1 MPVAGWCSIRSSNG
15 DTILSPIETNDRS
28 VSVTPRANNQD
39 TKTLKQSLNKSNR
52 RASKQLKRGQTN

>member
-28 VSVTPRANNQD
+28 VSMTPRSNNQD
-39 TKTLKQSLNKSNR
+39 TKTLQTLLQQKQQKGEQAAEKGANK
-52 RASKQLKRGQTN
+52 

>member
-28 VSVTPRANNQD
+28 VSVTPRSNETDTPKKADNQD
-39 TKTLKQSLNKSNR
+39 TK
-52 RASKQLKRGQTN
+52 